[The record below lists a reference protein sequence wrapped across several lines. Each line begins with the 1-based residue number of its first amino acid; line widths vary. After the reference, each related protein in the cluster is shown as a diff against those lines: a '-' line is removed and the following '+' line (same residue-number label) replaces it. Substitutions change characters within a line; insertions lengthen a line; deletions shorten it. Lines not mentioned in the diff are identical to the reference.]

1 MAPFLVDTAVWID
14 HLHVGVPD
22 LVALLQQARVCTHPM
37 IIGELAL
44 GTLGC
49 RDQVITLLSDLTA
62 ATEPTHGE
70 VLQLIDSQQLSGK
83 GLSLVDVH
91 LLAAILLTPDTMLW
105 TRDKRLRAAAADAG
119 VAMA

>member
-14 HLHVGVPD
+14 RLHVGVPD
-22 LVALLQQARVCTHPM
+22 LVALLQQGRVCTHPM

-44 GTLGC
+44 GTLGR

-62 ATEPTHGE
+62 ATEATHGE
-70 VLQLIDSQQLSGK
+70 VLQLIDSQQLSGQ
-83 GLSLVDVH
+83 GLSLVDLH
-91 LLAAILLTPDTMLW
+91 LLAATLLTPDTMLW
-105 TRDKRLRAAAADAG
+105 TADKRLRAAAADAG